1 MSRLTPEG
9 AVKVK
14 VKALLCAHKVY
25 WYMPSAATYGKS
37 GFPDIL
43 CCVNGYFLT
52 VECKAGH
59 NKPTAL
65 QEREMDNIRK
75 SGGIALVINED
86 NMDTLAMYLGFL
98 KGKEHHG
105 Y

>member
-1 MSRLTPEG
+1 MSRTPEARVKD
-9 AVKVK
+9 AVKK
-14 VKALLCAHKVY
+14 MLCEHAVY

-52 VECKAGH
+52 VECKTGH
-59 NKPTAL
+59 NRPTAL
-65 QEREMDNIRK
+65 QEREMDSIRK

-86 NMDTLAMYLGFL
+86 NMDALAVHLAAL

-105 Y
+105 

>member
-1 MSRLTPEG
+1 MKD
-9 AVKVK
+9 AVKK
-14 VKALLCAHKVY
+14 MLCAFGVY

-52 VECKAGH
+52 IECKSGQ

-75 SGGIALVINED
+75 SNGIALVINED
-86 NMDTLAMYLGFL
+86 NMDTLAVHLDAL
-98 KGKEHHG
+98 KKKYDLDMARIWQNG
-105 Y
+105 